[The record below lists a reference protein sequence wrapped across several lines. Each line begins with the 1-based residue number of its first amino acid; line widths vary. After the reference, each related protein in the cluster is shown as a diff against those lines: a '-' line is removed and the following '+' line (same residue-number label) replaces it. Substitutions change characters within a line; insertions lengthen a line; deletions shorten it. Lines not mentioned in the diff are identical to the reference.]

1 MTPLQDINF
10 KSLIAKETN
19 GRMRIRLIAL
29 SHIQA
34 GANRTKTAKY
44 LKVSRRIVNDW
55 VAKFYAQGLEGLVE
69 KRRSGRP
76 AVLDSEQLQQF
87 KKYVIDNSIKNSGGR
102 LKATDMAEY
111 ISKEFD
117 IKYSIQNIYLILHKL
132 NFSWIT
138 SRSRHPKQSQEIQDD
153 FKKIPNGIDP

>member
-1 MTPLQDINF
+1 MTTLQDINF
-10 KSLIAKETN
+10 KTLIAKETN

-34 GANRTKTAKY
+34 GANRTETAKY

-55 VAKFYAQGLEGLVE
+55 VAKFYAKGLEGLVE
-69 KRRSGRP
+69 KRRAGRP
-76 AVLDSEQLQQF
+76 TALTKEQLLQF
-87 KKYVIDNSIKNSGGR
+87 KKYVIDNSIKARGGR

-111 ISKEFD
+111 INNEFG

-138 SRSRHPKQSQEIQDD
+138 SRSRHPKQSQEVQDD

>member
-1 MTPLQDINF
+1 MTPLQEIDF
-10 KSLIAKETN
+10 KPLIYKETN

-29 SHIQA
+29 SHIQT
-34 GANRTKTAKY
+34 GSNRTETAKY
-44 LKVSRRIVNDW
+44 LKVSRHIVNDW
-55 VAKFYAQGLEGLVE
+55 VTKFYAEGLEGSVE
-69 KRRSGRP
+69 KRSSGRP
-76 AVLDSEQLQQF
+76 TALTNEQLFQF
-87 KKYVIDNSIKNSGGR
+87 KKYVIHNSIKSKGGR

-111 ISKEFD
+111 INNEFD

-138 SRSRHPKQSQEIQDD
+138 SRSRHPKKSQEVQDN

>member
-34 GANRTKTAKY
+34 GANRTETAKY

-111 ISKEFD
+111 INKEFD
-117 IKYSIQNIYLILHKL
+117 IKYSIQNIYLIHLKL
-132 NFSWIT
+132 LGNNKS
-138 SRSRHPKQSQEIQDD
+138 
-153 FKKIPNGIDP
+153 KISI